1 MLHGRALRARL
12 AALAPLLL
20 LLRPPVAGAL
30 DLRPAPAAAVEG
42 GLPDADLAV
51 ASFVLAEEERWLHHP
66 QRRHLPGSKE
76 LPLEFDTDV
85 ADYMITLELDDSD
98 ADNTIKYE
106 ALIEQ
111 ARAEGKPL
119 MVLKMERGRSC
130 RECGALRL
138 SINSG
143 SQVRAMLPEFV
154 VAQVETDHWKE
165 LGEDYFPQ
173 ALFYS
178 SDGEQVDVRGPREGF
193 KRYFDND
200 YVLAAA
206 MQKVAHSK
214 RDEL

>member
-51 ASFVLAEEERWLHHP
+51 ASFVLAEE
-66 QRRHLPGSKE
+66 E